1 MMFCTVV
8 NNSCVAGGE
17 PSHVKSQRKDDER
30 ALKSRIDE
38 LERRNRQ
45 AERKASW
52 RDDYDLVRLNQ
63 RSENRIS
70 AVEKRLGSS
79 TKSSFDRNKE
89 QKSLKSY
96 RARQRYDGRTRN
108 SIEKRMERQIEHN
121 RGKQRPRKSHRFGRV
136 E

>member
-1 MMFCTVV
+1 MFCTVV

-45 AERKASW
+45 SERKARW

-63 RSENRIS
+63 KSESHI
-70 AVEKRLGSS
+70 AVVEKRLGSS

-89 QKSLKSY
+89 PQNLKSY
-96 RARQRYDGRTRN
+96 RAHQKYDGRARRGM
-108 SIEKRMERQIEHN
+108 EKRRERQIEHN
-121 RGKQRPRKSHRFGRV
+121 CGKQRPRKTPRFGRV